1 MSNLSRPPYND
12 KDPNGYSWQKWF
24 SSIFSFL
31 APLYWDVADDTLGI
45 RHAGGVNQQ
54 VGLEVYFRTGNA
66 TQSLIRNGECV
77 GFGGSN
83 DEAVT
88 CVPFIADG
96 TMLSLYSMGIA
107 TQDIAAGAVGRVTAF
122 GYVHD
127 IDTTGTIYGE
137 TWNKGNILYASP
149 TVAGRLTNIKPT
161 APNIVVPMAAVVSVS
176 ATTGIILVRPT
187 QTLQLYYGSFLC
199 TTSPTVPVANT
210 AYTVP
215 FNVTVAASGIAV
227 GTPTSRL
234 VIANSGQYEVSISV
248 QAVKS
253 SAAIG
258 YIWTWARVNGVDVP
272 NSAVRTTISGSN
284 AEAVVARSIL
294 LSLNAGQYVEICY
307 AADNTATS
315 LISQAATAFAPAA
328 PAVVVSMSQINQ

>member
-12 KDPNGYSWQKWF
+12 KDVTGYAWQKWF
-24 SSIFSFL
+24 SSLFGFL
-31 APLYWDVADDTLGI
+31 VPLYWDNADDTLGI
-45 RHAGGVNQQ
+45 HHEGGVNQQ
-54 VGLEVYFRTGNA
+54 VGLELYFRSGNA
-66 TQSLIRNGECV
+66 TASLIRNGTCV
-77 GFGGSN
+77 GFGGSSGTS
-83 DEAVT
+83 VT
-88 CVPFIADG
+88 CVPFIANG

-107 TQDIAAGAVGRVTAF
+107 TQDIAAGAIGRVTAF

-127 IDTTGTIYGE
+127 IDTTGALYGE
-137 TWNKGNILYASP
+137 TWNIGDILYASA
-149 TVAGRLTNIKPT
+149 TTAGALTNIKPT
-161 APNIVVPMAAVVSVS
+161 APNIVVPMAAVISVHPT
-176 ATTGIILVRPT
+176 AGIILVRPT

-199 TTSPTVPVANT
+199 TTSPTVAVANT

-215 FNVTVAASGIAV
+215 FNIMVAASGIAI

-234 VIANSGQYEVSISV
+234 VITHAGQYELSISV

-272 NSAVRTTISGSN
+272 NSAVRTIISGSN

-294 LSLNAGQYVEICY
+294 LSLTAGQYVEICY

-315 LISQAATAFAPAA
+315 LVSQAATAFAPAA
-328 PAVVVSMSQINQ
+328 PAVVISMSQVNQ